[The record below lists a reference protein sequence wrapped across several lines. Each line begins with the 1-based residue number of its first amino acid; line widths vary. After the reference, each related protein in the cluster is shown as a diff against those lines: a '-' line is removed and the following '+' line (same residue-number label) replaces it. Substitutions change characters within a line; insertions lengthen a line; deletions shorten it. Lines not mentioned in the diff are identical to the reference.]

1 MVFLL
6 KRLSSCRWRRAGITL
21 SELQADYPSFL
32 AALLES
38 LKANNEPM
46 FDAAVTVL
54 ADLVREVDVLPA
66 RESAIRT
73 VLTGTL
79 AARAHLNSQP
89 NMDENSKHR
98 HAYGLCSLAAAIGS
112 AEAAFLSKGGSEA
125 LALVEWLVNATAGG
139 AGELGFDGAALA
151 LEAWPKLEA
160 VPRSKRVPQFQ
171 VPLFEAIFQVRAC
184 VYCPI
189 LGLRM
194 CRASSLSV
202 SPLCLLL
209 LLVPERSRTRTG
221 IPPGTENSH
230 FRPVQSC

>member
-1 MVFLL
+1 MAQSFLL
-6 KRLSSCRWRRAGITL
+6 KQSSFCRWRRAGITL
-21 SELQADYPSFL
+21 SELQTDHPSFL

-89 NMDENSKHR
+89 NMDEDSKHR

-125 LALVEWLVNATAGG
+125 LALVEWLVDATAGG
-139 AGELGFDGAALA
+139 AGGLGFDGAALA
-151 LEAWPKLEA
+151 LEAWPKLAA

-171 VPLFEAIFQVRAC
+171 VPLFEAVLQVRAC
-184 VYCPI
+184 VCCPT
-189 LGLRM
+189 LG
-194 CRASSLSV
+194 
-202 SPLCLLL
+202 P
-209 LLVPERSRTRTG
+209 
-221 IPPGTENSH
+221 
-230 FRPVQSC
+230 